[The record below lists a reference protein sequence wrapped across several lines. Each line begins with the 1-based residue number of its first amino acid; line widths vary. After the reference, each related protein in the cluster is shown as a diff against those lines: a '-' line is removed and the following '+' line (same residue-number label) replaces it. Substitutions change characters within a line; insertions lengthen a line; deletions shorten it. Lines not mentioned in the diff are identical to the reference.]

1 MSKVNYVTN
10 YGEFI
15 GQKSATFPMIDN
27 YIYLYHTDTLII
39 LPTFP
44 ETLQDTT
51 AVNFTP
57 TSILARSAPI
67 YSYSSSGP
75 RSVNFTLHLHRDM
88 MNEVNTSTT
97 KFQKR
102 TIDPYDNTKN
112 ILDNDYITLLTN
124 QLQAAALPKYASGE
138 KMVDPPIVAV
148 RFGNQIFCKG
158 VVTGQVSIEYS
169 GPILVT
175 DLYAEATV
183 SFTVDEIDPYDASA
197 VMLNGSFR
205 GLNTTLERN
214 EWVGA

>member
-10 YGEFI
+10 QGEYI
-15 GQKSATFPMIDN
+15 GGTSSIFTMIDN
-27 YIYLYHTDTLII
+27 YIYMYHTDTLII

-51 AVNFTP
+51 AVSYAS

-75 RSVNFTLHLHRDM
+75 RAVNFNLHLHRDM
-88 MNEVNTSTT
+88 LNQVNTSKT
-97 KFQKR
+97 KFPKR
-102 TIDPYDNTKN
+102 TVDPYDRTKN
-112 ILDNDYITLLTN
+112 ILDNDYIDLLTN

-148 RFGNQIFCKG
+148 RFGNQLFCKG
-158 VVTGQVSIEYS
+158 VVNGQVGVEYT
-169 GPILVT
+169 GPILSN
-175 DLYAEATV
+175 DKYAEVNIA
-183 SFTVDEIDPYDASA
+183 FTIDEIDPYDAST

-205 GLNTTLERN
+205 GLNMTLERN